1 MGNGNLP
8 VSVKPEIS
16 PLEAAKNRI
25 TKFMDASVDPCE
37 DFANF
42 VCGNFYEVYENDSS
56 FHSFNLQEELIYK
69 QGK

>member
-1 MGNGNLP
+1 
-8 VSVKPEIS
+8 
-16 PLEAAKNRI
+16 
-25 TKFMDASVDPCE
+25 MDASVDPCE

-42 VCGNFYEVYENDSS
+42 VCGNFYEVYENDSF